1 MMANSSINLVGL
13 DFSDIKNNLKD
24 YLKRSDS
31 PFRDYNYEGS
41 NISAFLDLL
50 AYNTYL
56 NNFYLNMVASEMFLD
71 TANLRDSIV
80 SHAKELNYI
89 PQSFKSAIARVGF
102 TITPSTALGSIV
114 VPKGTT
120 FTSRI
125 GSNNFTFSIADNIT
139 VNANTAD
146 GKFYV
151 TTNIYEGAYTSD
163 SFVYSSNSDIKYVLS
178 NQTIDL
184 SSLTVSV
191 ISSTGATPV
200 EYRQANSYL
209 GLTPTSNVFFLQAA
223 TNDQYE
229 ILFGDNISGR
239 MPLAGSVIVARYRA
253 CNGELPNGSAVFNI
267 DGPIQ
272 NQANIT
278 PISTIF
284 AASGGAVS
292 ESLTSIKR
300 NATRHY
306 QNQERAVT
314 ATDYENLLQQN
325 FPEIQ
330 AISAYGGEE
339 LNPPQFGKVFIAVD
353 VVNAD
358 GTPEITK
365 QKFVNYL
372 TPKCPLSIEP
382 IVVDPEFL
390 YCTVNSSVKYN
401 VGITSLKP
409 TDMETIVK
417 SAISRFNTTYLNRFK
432 NTLKYSKLLYA
443 IDSSNPSVI
452 SNDTN
457 VTPYKEIIPILNT
470 PNNYRVDFGISINGT
485 NKLADGHL
493 SSEQHGVLSSEFVYR
508 SLTCR
513 LEDDGDGN
521 IYIFSSTSETH
532 RRILLAGSVDYN
544 TGVIDLNNFNV
555 SSFFGSALR
564 IYITPIEKDIV
575 SLKNTILT
583 IRDSDILVEMISAR
597 E

>member
-1 MMANSSINLVGL
+1 MANSSINLVGL

-139 VNANTAD
+139 VNANTVD

-178 NQTIDL
+178 NQTVDL
-184 SSLTVSV
+184 SSLTVSIV
-191 ISSTGATPV
+191 SGTGATPV

-239 MPLAGSVIVARYRA
+239 MPLAGSVVVARYRA

-267 DGPIQ
+267 DGPVQ

-284 AASGGAVS
+284 GPFFFIPTC
-292 ESLTSIKR
+292 L
-300 NATRHY
+300 Y
-306 QNQERAVT
+306 PF
-314 ATDYENLLQQN
+314 QQ
-325 FPEIQ
+325 
-330 AISAYGGEE
+330 S
-339 LNPPQFGKVFIAVD
+339 
-353 VVNAD
+353 
-358 GTPEITK
+358 
-365 QKFVNYL
+365 
-372 TPKCPLSIEP
+372 
-382 IVVDPEFL
+382 
-390 YCTVNSSVKYN
+390 
-401 VGITSLKP
+401 
-409 TDMETIVK
+409 
-417 SAISRFNTTYLNRFK
+417 
-432 NTLKYSKLLYA
+432 
-443 IDSSNPSVI
+443 
-452 SNDTN
+452 
-457 VTPYKEIIPILNT
+457 
-470 PNNYRVDFGISINGT
+470 
-485 NKLADGHL
+485 
-493 SSEQHGVLSSEFVYR
+493 
-508 SLTCR
+508 
-513 LEDDGDGN
+513 
-521 IYIFSSTSETH
+521 SST
-532 RRILLAGSVDYN
+532 
-544 TGVIDLNNFNV
+544 TGCI
-555 SSFFGSALR
+555 
-564 IYITPIEKDIV
+564 
-575 SLKNTILT
+575 
-583 IRDSDILVEMISAR
+583 
-597 E
+597 

>member
-1 MMANSSINLVGL
+1 MANSSINLVGL
-13 DFSDIKNNLKD
+13 DFSDIKGNLKD

-41 NISAFLDLL
+41 NLSALLDLL

-56 NNFYLNMVASEMFLD
+56 NNYYLNMVASEMFLD
-71 TANLRDSIV
+71 TASLRDSVV

-89 PQSFKSAIARVGF
+89 PQSFKSAIARVSF
-102 TITPSTALGSIV
+102 TITPSSSLGSIV

-139 VNANTAD
+139 INANTAD

-151 TTNIYEGAYTSD
+151 STNIYEGAYTSD
-163 SFVYSSNSDIKYVLS
+163 TFVYTSNSDIKYILS
-178 NQTIDL
+178 NQTVDL
-184 SSLTVSV
+184 SSLTISV
-191 ISSTGATPV
+191 ISAAGVAPV
-200 EYRQANSYL
+200 EYSQANSYL
-209 GLTPTSNVFFLQAA
+209 GLTSQSNVFFLQAA

-229 ILFGDNISGR
+229 ILFGDNINGR
-239 MPLAGSVIVARYRA
+239 EPLVGSTIVARYRA
-253 CNGELPNGSAVFNI
+253 CNGELPNGAVLFNI

-272 NQANIT
+272 NQANISSV
-278 PISTIF
+278 STIF

-314 ATDYENLLQQN
+314 ATDYENLLLQQ

-339 LNPPQFGKVFIAVD
+339 LDPPQFGKVFIAVD

-365 QKFVNYL
+365 QKFINFL
-372 TPKCPLSIEP
+372 SPKCPLSIEP
-382 IVVDPEFL
+382 IIVDPEFL
-390 YCTVNSSVKYN
+390 FCTVNSTVKYN
-401 VGITSLKP
+401 LSVTTLK
-409 TDMETIVK
+409 DSDLVTIVK
-417 SAISRFNTTYLNRFK
+417 SAISRYNSTNLNSFK
-432 NTLKYSKLLYA
+432 TTLKYSKLLYS
-443 IDSSNPSVI
+443 IDSSNPSIV
-452 SNDTN
+452 SNDTTI
-457 VTPYKEIIPILNT
+457 TPYKEFVPVLNT
-470 PNNYRVDFGISINGT
+470 INNYRIDFGIEINGT
-485 NKLADGHL
+485 NKLADSHL
-493 SSEQHGVLSSEFVYR
+493 GTESHGVISSEFIYR
-508 SLTCR
+508 NILCKF
-513 LEDDGDGN
+513 EDDGNGN

-532 RRILLAGSVDYN
+532 RRLSLVGTVDYIL
-544 TGVIDLNNFNV
+544 GVINLNNFNV
-555 SSFFGSALR
+555 SSYSGSAIR
-564 IYITPIEKDIV
+564 VFINSVEKDV
-575 SLKNTILT
+575 SSLKNTILT
-583 IRDSDILVEMISAR
+583 IRDNDVNVEMVSVR

>member
-13 DFSDIKNNLKD
+13 DFSDIKGNLKD
-24 YLKRSDS
+24 YLKRSNS

-41 NISAFLDLL
+41 NLSALLDLL

-56 NNFYLNMVASEMFLD
+56 NNYYLNMVASEMFLD
-71 TANLRDSIV
+71 TASLRDSVV

-89 PQSFKSAIARVGF
+89 PQSFKSAIARVSF
-102 TITPSTALGSIV
+102 IISPTTALGSIV

-139 VNANTAD
+139 INANTTD

-163 SFVYSSNSDIKYVLS
+163 TFVYTSNADIKYILS

-191 ISSTGATPV
+191 ISAAGAAPV
-200 EYRQANSYL
+200 EFSQANSYL
-209 GLTPTSNVFFLQAA
+209 GLTSQSNVFFLQAA

-229 ILFGDNISGR
+229 ILFGDNISGSE
-239 MPLAGSVIVARYRA
+239 PLVGSTIVARYRA
-253 CNGELPNGSAVFNI
+253 CNGELPNGATLFNI

-272 NQANIT
+272 NQANISAV
-278 PISTIF
+278 STIF
-284 AASGGAVS
+284 SASGGAVS
-292 ESLTSIKR
+292 ESLSSIKR

-314 ATDYENLLQQN
+314 ATDYENLLLQK

-339 LNPPQFGKVFIAVD
+339 LDPPQFGKVFIAVD

-358 GTPEITK
+358 GTPEVTK
-365 QKFVNYL
+365 QKFVDYL

-382 IVVDPEFL
+382 IVVNPEFL
-390 YCTVNSSVKYN
+390 FCLVNSNVKYN
-401 VGITSLKP
+401 LSTTTLKD
-409 TDMETIVK
+409 TDLETIVK
-417 SAISRFNTTYLNRFK
+417 SAISRYNSTNLNDFK
-432 NTLKYSKLLYA
+432 STLKYSKLLYA
-443 IDSSNPSVI
+443 IDSSNPSII
-452 SNDTN
+452 SNDTDI
-457 VTPYKEIIPILNT
+457 VPYKEFTPILNAT
-470 PNNYRVDFGISINGT
+470 NNYKIDFGFAINGT
-485 NKLADGHL
+485 NKLADNH
-493 SSEQHGVLSSEFVYR
+493 SYEESHGVNSTEFIYKNI
-508 SLTCR
+508 LCT
-513 LEDDGDGN
+513 LEDDGNGSLFLIAPSGN
-521 IYIFSSTSETH
+521 SH
-532 RRILLAGSVDYN
+532 RRITSIGTVDY
-544 TGVIDLNNFNV
+544 TAGVINLYNFSI
-555 SSFFGSALR
+555 SSFTGSAIR
-564 IYITPIEKDIV
+564 IFVNPINKDIS
-575 SLKNTILT
+575 SLRNTILT
-583 IRDSDILVEMISAR
+583 IRDNDINVEMISTR

>member
-1 MMANSSINLVGL
+1 MANSSINLVGL

-41 NISAFLDLL
+41 NISALLDLL

-71 TANLRDSIV
+71 TANLRDSII

-102 TITPSTALGSIV
+102 TITPSTALGSILI
-114 VPKGTT
+114 PKGTT
-120 FTSRI
+120 FTTRV

-139 VNANTAD
+139 VNANTTD

-163 SFVYSSNSDIKYVLS
+163 SFVYASNADIKYVLS
-178 NQTIDL
+178 NQTVDL

-200 EYRQANSYL
+200 EYKQANTYL
-209 GLTPTSNVFFLQAA
+209 GLSPTSNVFFLQAA

-239 MPLAGSVIVARYRA
+239 SPLSGSVIVARYRA
-253 CNGELPNGSAVFNI
+253 CNGELPNGASIFNI

-272 NQANIT
+272 SQANIT
-278 PISTIF
+278 SISTIF

-314 ATDYENLLQQN
+314 SSDYENLLLQN

-330 AISAYGGEE
+330 AISAYGGED
-339 LNPPQFGKVFIAVD
+339 LDPPQFGKVFIAVD

-365 QKFVNYL
+365 QKFVDYL

-382 IVVDPEFL
+382 VVVDPEFL
-390 YCTVNSSVKYN
+390 FCTVDSSVKYN
-401 VGITSLKP
+401 LSVTSLKE
-409 TDMETIVK
+409 TDLVTIVK
-417 SAISRFNTTYLNRFK
+417 SAISRYNSSNLNRF
-432 NTLKYSKLLYA
+432 NSTLKYSRLLHT
-443 IDSSNPSVI
+443 IDSSNQSIV

-457 VTPYKEIIPILNT
+457 VTPYKEFVPLLNT
-470 PNNYRVDFGISINGT
+470 SNNYKINFGFSINNT
-485 NKLADGHL
+485 NKLSDNHNSL
-493 SSEQHGVLSSEFVYR
+493 ETHGVNSTEFIYKNVIC
-508 SLTCR
+508 T
-513 LEDDGDGN
+513 LEDDGDGTLFLVTASGDSHKR
-521 IYIFSSTSETH
+521 ITS
-532 RRILLAGSVDYN
+532 IGNVDYLS
-544 TGVIDLNNFNV
+544 GVINLYNFSI
-555 SSFFGSALR
+555 SSYSGTALR
-564 IYITPIEKDIV
+564 IFVTPINKDIA
-575 SLKNTILT
+575 SLRNTILT
-583 IRDSDILVEMISAR
+583 IRDNDINVEMVSTR